1 MPSRTRIELFLSIEE
16 FKKGAIKSPKK
27 TNNKIITKIELT
39 STFRKKSILLGD
51 QTTDLIAAENL
62 RIKSIRTCYDKWD
75 YSSINQCVSIL
86 LKEF

>member
-39 STFRKKSILLGD
+39 STFRKKSILF
-51 QTTDLIAAENL
+51 
-62 RIKSIRTCYDKWD
+62 RIFVNIL
-75 YSSINQCVSIL
+75 NIL
-86 LKEF
+86 LLS